1 MGHPNAM
8 RTPLRLVLAAAPL
21 LLTVLFGWLVME
33 GILNLGGGE
42 KDVFLVFPLLLWSLV
57 FLCCFLLLWWR
68 RSTLGRTVALSAGIA
83 TGFVVAAALILF
95 GGSWLRFR

>member
-1 MGHPNAM
+1 M
-8 RTPLRLVLAAAPL
+8 RTPLRLLVAAAPL
-21 LLTVLFGWLVME
+21 LLTVLFGGLVME
-33 GILNLGGGE
+33 GGLNFGGGE
-42 KDVFLVFPLLLWSLV
+42 KDVFLVVPMLLWSLV

-68 RSTLGRTVALSAGIA
+68 QSTLGRAVALSAIIA